1 MPIQK
6 LVTIKVAATQLST
19 TPRTVHRLV
28 REGKLA
34 SVRLSE
40 RILRIPQASIDA
52 LTQEAPPCP
61 VTP

>member
-1 MPIQK
+1 MPDQK
-6 LVTIKVAATQLST
+6 LVTIKSAATQLST
-19 TPRTVHRLV
+19 TPRTVHRLI

-52 LTQEAPPCP
+52 LAEE
-61 VTP
+61 